1 MQSLK
6 LVSHYHLCKAN
17 VAAVQSYR
25 KKGLWILQARRNAH
39 SAAVQKYDRP
49 AIYQTAHFLACTNPR
64 AELK

>member
-17 VAAVQSYR
+17 VTAVQSYR
-25 KKGLWILQARRNAH
+25 KKESLGPTSQ
-39 SAAVQKYDRP
+39 QKRPQCCCSEVRP
-49 AIYQTAHFLACTNPR
+49 ATYQTAHFLAGTNPR